1 MTTAMPE
8 VVILCGSSRA
18 RGAVEREQRRL
29 TLEGRIV
36 ISPGPFEDAQRR
48 GIAVTSPQP

>member
-8 VVILCGSSRA
+8 VVTVCGSSRS
-18 RGAVEREQRRL
+18 RGAVEQEQRRL

-36 ISPGPFEDAQRR
+36 ISLGLFEDAQRR